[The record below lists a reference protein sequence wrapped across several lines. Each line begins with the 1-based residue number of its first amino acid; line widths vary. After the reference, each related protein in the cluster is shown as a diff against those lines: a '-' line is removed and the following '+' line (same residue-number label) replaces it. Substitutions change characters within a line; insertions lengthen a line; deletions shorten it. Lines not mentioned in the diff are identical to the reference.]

1 MNCNFS
7 EVTAYQTEISMNKK
21 SLFVLLV
28 VFFLSANSIFA
39 QIEMISPV
47 EGIWAN
53 KQMLVIEN
61 KGDGDFFYSVDGS
74 DPEAFGFA
82 YDGPVLLDVNGVVK
96 LNVTHIRSNKTKET
110 ASVTYS
116 VYEDDASKTNY
127 SDLVKTFYDS
137 GILNYSAGAK
147 LKIPENLFYSFG
159 LPPDSFIK
167 GRTLSLSS
175 SCILS
180 RYIPCTIFDKEK
192 NLKYRFII
200 RTLPQNAGIFSH
212 RDVPFK
218 ITDWETIDFI
228 DNSYIFKID
237 SEYWG
242 LPSEPRK
249 IDRTVSHM
257 ISWQSIDYDA
267 SNPIDFFVLPPKP
280 EIIETKHEDDSVIY
294 TIAGDSSYAM
304 SILNQEK
311 EEYTEFFTEAGVD
324 VFYGDRVSGK
334 FSIGIFSNSVYQGN
348 YLVQYDINKR
358 PPSTPDI
365 KSNADSFYS
374 RDDVTV
380 KVKAEQ
386 GNELYIALSEPYKI
400 EDVTTTYNSQT
411 QLLKNIEIGE
421 FKKAKKDSFSINWK
435 QNSINPV
442 YYKLAAYSK
451 NGKNQSEVVE
461 YSVIIDQSNYYFD
474 EKADDD
480 GDGTLERPF
489 NSFEKL
495 ENALSS
501 KRVVKLHT
509 KGNMHVNKNYKVS
522 ANFEIINDGDARF
535 VFEQGGSLEVSTA
548 TLELNNCQIQKK
560 SSAEMKNE
568 KPLIKLENSVLTIK
582 DCIIGAD
589 FTKNGTIIDSYNSI
603 INISDTIG
611 SANAISYASF
621 ISSVK
626 SRLNIKNSSLSTNAS
641 TNVVISANGGTVAS
655 TGNTFTVSGKS
666 GRIAE
671 LFDVKASFVQNKYKS
686 NIKDSVTPI
695 TPVYKNK
702 NTKLTEKDNEQSGF

>member
-1 MNCNFS
+1 
-7 EVTAYQTEISMNKK
+7 MNKK

>member
-1 MNCNFS
+1 
-7 EVTAYQTEISMNKK
+7 MNKK

-96 LNVTHIRSNKTKET
+96 LNVTHILSNKTKET

-400 EDVTTTYNSQT
+400 EDITTTYNSQT

-489 NSFEKL
+489 NSFEKF

-582 DCIIGAD
+582 DCIISAD

-686 NIKDSVTPI
+686 NIKDSVTLI

>member
-1 MNCNFS
+1 
-7 EVTAYQTEISMNKK
+7 MNKK

-61 KGDGDFFYSVDGS
+61 KSDGDFFYSVDGS

-96 LNVTHIRSNKTKET
+96 LNITHIRSNKTKET

-116 VYEDDASKTNY
+116 VCEDDASKTNY

-400 EDVTTTYNSQT
+400 EDITTTYNSQT

-474 EKADDD
+474 EKAAND

-489 NSFEKL
+489 NSFEKF

-560 SSAEMKNE
+560 SSVEMKNE

-582 DCIIGAD
+582 DCIISAD

-686 NIKDSVTPI
+686 NIKDSVTLI

>member
-1 MNCNFS
+1 
-7 EVTAYQTEISMNKK
+7 MNKK

-400 EDVTTTYNSQT
+400 EDITTTYNSQT

-560 SSAEMKNE
+560 SSVEMKNE

-582 DCIIGAD
+582 DCIISAD

-686 NIKDSVTPI
+686 NIKDSVTLI

>member
-1 MNCNFS
+1 
-7 EVTAYQTEISMNKK
+7 MNKK

-218 ITDWETIDFI
+218 ITDWETIEFI

-334 FSIGIFSNSVYQGN
+334 FSIGIFSDSVYQGN

-400 EDVTTTYNSQT
+400 EDITTTYNSQT

-560 SSAEMKNE
+560 TSAEMKNE
-568 KPLIKLENSVLTIK
+568 KPLMKLENSVLTIK

-686 NIKDSVTPI
+686 NIKDSVTLI

>member
-1 MNCNFS
+1 
-7 EVTAYQTEISMNKK
+7 MNKK
-21 SLFVLLV
+21 SLFVLSV

-61 KGDGDFFYSVDGS
+61 KDDGDFFYSVDGS

-324 VFYGDRVSGK
+324 VFYGDRASGK
-334 FSIGIFSNSVYQGN
+334 FNIGIFSNSVYQGN

-400 EDVTTTYNSQT
+400 EDITTTYNSQT

-560 SSAEMKNE
+560 SSVEMKNE

-582 DCIIGAD
+582 DCIISAD

-686 NIKDSVTPI
+686 NIKDSVTLI

>member
-1 MNCNFS
+1 
-7 EVTAYQTEISMNKK
+7 MNKK

-82 YDGPVLLDVNGVVK
+82 YDGPVLLDVNGGVK

-159 LPPDSFIK
+159 LSPDSFIK

-400 EDVTTTYNSQT
+400 EDITTTYNSQT

-489 NSFEKL
+489 NSFEKF

-582 DCIIGAD
+582 DCIISAD

-686 NIKDSVTPI
+686 NIKDSVTLI

>member
-1 MNCNFS
+1 
-7 EVTAYQTEISMNKK
+7 MNKK

-110 ASVTYS
+110 TSVTYS

-137 GILNYSAGAK
+137 GILNYSAGAN

-212 RDVPFK
+212 RNVPFK
-218 ITDWETIDFI
+218 ITDWETIEFI

-400 EDVTTTYNSQT
+400 EDITTTYNSQT

-509 KGNMHVNKNYKVS
+509 KGNMHVNKNYKIS

-582 DCIIGAD
+582 DCIISAD

-686 NIKDSVTPI
+686 NIKDSVTLI
-695 TPVYKNK
+695 APVYKNK

>member
-1 MNCNFS
+1 
-7 EVTAYQTEISMNKK
+7 MNKK

-218 ITDWETIDFI
+218 ITDWETIEFI

-280 EIIETKHEDDSVIY
+280 EIIETKREDDSVIY

-334 FSIGIFSNSVYQGN
+334 FSIGIFSDSVYQGN

-400 EDVTTTYNSQT
+400 EDITTTYNSQT

-568 KPLIKLENSVLTIK
+568 KPLMKLENSVLTIK

-686 NIKDSVTPI
+686 NIKDSVTLI

>member
-1 MNCNFS
+1 
-7 EVTAYQTEISMNKK
+7 MNKK

-400 EDVTTTYNSQT
+400 EDITTTYNSQT

-421 FKKAKKDSFSINWK
+421 FKKAKKDSFSISWK

-489 NSFEKL
+489 NSFEKF

-522 ANFEIINDGDARF
+522 ANFEIINEGDARF

-582 DCIIGAD
+582 DCIISAD

-686 NIKDSVTPI
+686 NIKDSVTLI

>member
-1 MNCNFS
+1 
-7 EVTAYQTEISMNKK
+7 MNKK

-82 YDGPVLLDVNGVVK
+82 YDGPVMLDVNGVVK

-334 FSIGIFSNSVYQGN
+334 FSIGIFSDSVYQGN

-400 EDVTTTYNSQT
+400 EDITTTYNSQT

-489 NSFEKL
+489 NSFEKF

-582 DCIIGAD
+582 DCIISAN

-603 INISDTIG
+603 INISGTIG

-686 NIKDSVTPI
+686 NIKDSVTMI

>member
-1 MNCNFS
+1 
-7 EVTAYQTEISMNKK
+7 MNKK

-257 ISWQSIDYDA
+257 I
-267 SNPIDFFVLPPKP
+267 
-280 EIIETKHEDDSVIY
+280 
-294 TIAGDSSYAM
+294 
-304 SILNQEK
+304 
-311 EEYTEFFTEAGVD
+311 
-324 VFYGDRVSGK
+324 
-334 FSIGIFSNSVYQGN
+334 
-348 YLVQYDINKR
+348 
-358 PPSTPDI
+358 
-365 KSNADSFYS
+365 
-374 RDDVTV
+374 
-380 KVKAEQ
+380 
-386 GNELYIALSEPYKI
+386 
-400 EDVTTTYNSQT
+400 
-411 QLLKNIEIGE
+411 
-421 FKKAKKDSFSINWK
+421 
-435 QNSINPV
+435 
-442 YYKLAAYSK
+442 
-451 NGKNQSEVVE
+451 
-461 YSVIIDQSNYYFD
+461 
-474 EKADDD
+474 
-480 GDGTLERPF
+480 
-489 NSFEKL
+489 
-495 ENALSS
+495 
-501 KRVVKLHT
+501 
-509 KGNMHVNKNYKVS
+509 
-522 ANFEIINDGDARF
+522 
-535 VFEQGGSLEVSTA
+535 
-548 TLELNNCQIQKK
+548 
-560 SSAEMKNE
+560 
-568 KPLIKLENSVLTIK
+568 
-582 DCIIGAD
+582 
-589 FTKNGTIIDSYNSI
+589 
-603 INISDTIG
+603 
-611 SANAISYASF
+611 
-621 ISSVK
+621 
-626 SRLNIKNSSLSTNAS
+626 
-641 TNVVISANGGTVAS
+641 
-655 TGNTFTVSGKS
+655 
-666 GRIAE
+666 
-671 LFDVKASFVQNKYKS
+671 
-686 NIKDSVTPI
+686 
-695 TPVYKNK
+695 
-702 NTKLTEKDNEQSGF
+702 

>member
-1 MNCNFS
+1 
-7 EVTAYQTEISMNKK
+7 MNKK
-21 SLFVLLV
+21 SLFVLSV

-61 KGDGDFFYSVDGS
+61 KDDGDFFYSVDGS

-110 ASVTYS
+110 TSVTYS

-324 VFYGDRVSGK
+324 VFYGDRASGK
-334 FSIGIFSNSVYQGN
+334 FNIGIFSNSVYQGN

-400 EDVTTTYNSQT
+400 EDITTTYNSQT

-560 SSAEMKNE
+560 SSVEMKNE

-582 DCIIGAD
+582 DCIISAD

-686 NIKDSVTPI
+686 NIKDSVTLI

>member
-1 MNCNFS
+1 
-7 EVTAYQTEISMNKK
+7 MNKK

-280 EIIETKHEDDSVIY
+280 EIIETKYEDDSVIY
-294 TIAGDSSYAM
+294 TIAGDSSYTM

-400 EDVTTTYNSQT
+400 EDITTTYNSQT

-509 KGNMHVNKNYKVS
+509 KGNMNVNKNYKIS

-686 NIKDSVTPI
+686 NIKDSVTLI

>member
-1 MNCNFS
+1 
-7 EVTAYQTEISMNKK
+7 MNKK

-218 ITDWETIDFI
+218 ITDWETIEFI

-280 EIIETKHEDDSVIY
+280 EIIETKREDDSVIY

-334 FSIGIFSNSVYQGN
+334 FSIGIFSDSVYHGN

-400 EDVTTTYNSQT
+400 EDITTTYNSQT

-560 SSAEMKNE
+560 TSAEMKNE
-568 KPLIKLENSVLTIK
+568 KPLMKLENSVLTIK

-686 NIKDSVTPI
+686 NIKDSVTLI

>member
-1 MNCNFS
+1 
-7 EVTAYQTEISMNKK
+7 MNKK

-61 KGDGDFFYSVDGS
+61 KGDGDFFFSVDGS

-400 EDVTTTYNSQT
+400 EDITTTYNSQT

-560 SSAEMKNE
+560 SSVEMKNE

-582 DCIIGAD
+582 DCIISAD

-686 NIKDSVTPI
+686 NIKDSVTLI